1 MQKYCWSVRN
11 FIWKNMLK
19 DLHLSLK
26 EGRLIFNS
34 RVILKGISHMK
45 SRIDSRAKNKTWIPK
60 CPLGKQHSHFLA
72 QANFLLVLYATD
84 YVARWLAWTLSN
96 SRQMS
101 FKNYLSRTYWTGL
114 VFRVLME
121 GLTGQ
126 DLFFE
131 CWWKVNTEEPPQI
144 TTPINPDLSLSIVTK
159 LKILLKILTSL

>member
-1 MQKYCWSVRN
+1 MQKYCWSVRS

-19 DLHLSLK
+19 DLHLRLK
-26 EGRLIFNS
+26 DGRLIFNS
-34 RVILKGISHMK
+34 RVILKGISHTK

-84 YVARWLAWTLSN
+84 YVARWLAWPLSH

-101 FKNYLSRTYWTGL
+101 FTCP
-114 VFRVLME
+114 

-131 CWWKVNTEEPPQI
+131 CWWKVNIEEPPQI
-144 TTPINPDLSLSIVTK
+144 TTPINHDLSLPIVTK